1 MLKLIIY
8 KELKEITGSAKFAAT
23 FGICSILII
32 LAFFTGIQ
40 NYHSG
45 VREYEAS
52 KAAQQS
58 QFEASKSWSDV
69 PRRTAYLPQEPL
81 AALVMGISNDIGR
94 AANLYDTNYQV
105 MRDSTYSQKTVFA
118 VFRFLDLEFVFMI
131 VLSLFAILFAFDAV
145 NGRRGDIK
153 TVMPIYILH
162 QLKHKPAC
170 FHIHICNFKYSQV

>member
-40 NYHSG
+40 KYHNG

-58 QFEASKSWSDV
+58 QFEASKSWKNV
-69 PRRTAYLPQEPL
+69 PRRNAYLPQEPL

-94 AANLYDTNYQV
+94 TTNLYDTSFQV
-105 MRDSTYSQKTVFA
+105 MRNSTYSQDTIFA

-145 NGRRGDIK
+145 NGEKERG
-153 TVMPIYILH
+153 TVSY
-162 QLKHKPAC
+162 
-170 FHIHICNFKYSQV
+170 